1 MCLTEYTHGVG
12 RRCGRSLTRAS
23 TGRTQPNNAVEPTA
37 SSFGFAPLRLRFR
50 RRPTAGVRRQ
60 WKEDGSIS
68 RREETSMWYSAVG
81 LISVHL
87 P

>member
-23 TGRTQPNNAVEPTA
+23 TGHTQPNNAVEPTA

-50 RRPTAGVRRQ
+50 RRLTAGVQ
-60 WKEDGSIS
+60 LHDG
-68 RREETSMWYSAVG
+68 G
-81 LISVHL
+81 L